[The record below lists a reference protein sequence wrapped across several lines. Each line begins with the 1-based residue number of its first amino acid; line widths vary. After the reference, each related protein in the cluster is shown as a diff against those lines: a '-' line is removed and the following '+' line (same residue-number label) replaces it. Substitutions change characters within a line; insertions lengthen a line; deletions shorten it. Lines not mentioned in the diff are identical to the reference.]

1 MFCVQGGILGG
12 NGLKEAEILIASH
25 RHQAV
30 NSAAD
35 RFWGMA
41 ALQCKIAPAAPAAI
55 GPEAD
60 IRQPTEF

>member
-1 MFCVQGGILGG
+1 
-12 NGLKEAEILIASH
+12 
-25 RHQAV
+25 V

-41 ALQCKIAPAAPAAI
+41 ALQCKIALAEPVAI